1 MTAAL
6 PLFDYDQA
14 CRLKAEGMERVSG
27 HSPGFSEQAYQALV
41 RVAKRQLVL
50 FADDLIAELN
60 GLQPNHCNAWGPI
73 YQRAVRDG
81 VIQRTTE
88 VRPSRVVSKRARLCP
103 VYLSLIRDPRSA

>member
-6 PLFDYDQA
+6 PLFDYDHA
-14 CRLKAEGMERVSG
+14 RRLKAEGMASVSG

-50 FADDLIAELN
+50 FADDLVAELK

-81 VIQRTTE
+81 VIQRSRE
-88 VRPSRVVSKRARLCP
+88 VRPSRVASKRCRLCP
-103 VYLSLIRDPRSA
+103 VYFSLIHDPRSP